1 MTNTPTWSKALSFL
15 LGLSSVIVAGAAG
28 IGIGVTA
35 LFAAFSDPLPGPSG
49 RNGVPTV
56 SAPLTVGLICL
67 AVCLA
72 LGSRIAFPRIGRL
85 MLGAAIA
92 GLIVSS
98 LILLAAFRGLQG
110 D

>member
-1 MTNTPTWSKALSFL
+1 MKTTPIWSKA
-15 LGLSSVIVAGAAG
+15 LGLSSVVVAGAAG

-35 LFAAFSDPLPGPSG
+35 LFTAFSDPLPGPSG
-49 RNGVPTV
+49 RNSVPMV
-56 SAPLTVGLICL
+56 SAPLTAGLISL

-85 MLGAAIA
+85 LLGAAIA
-92 GLIVSS
+92 GFIVSS
-98 LILLAAFRGLQG
+98 LLLLVAFRGLQT